1 VTGPDRLKHG
11 QALVFQPNASHH
23 TGTVEILAQRGSQ
36 RAVLRP
42 SAVPAPQPSPEHTT
56 CQFNALRSSED
67 RKGPDVSTSAT
78 LPALLSITRAASIL
92 GLTRATAYRYAAA
105 GELPIKRL
113 GGRMYIITAKI
124 RPLIDG
130 TEEQAA

>member
-1 VTGPDRLKHG
+1 M
-11 QALVFQPNASHH
+11 
-23 TGTVEILAQRGSQ
+23 
-36 RAVLRP
+36 
-42 SAVPAPQPSPEHTT
+42 
-56 CQFNALRSSED
+56 
-67 RKGPDVSTSAT
+67 STSTA
-78 LPALLSITRAASIL
+78 LPALLTITHAASIL

-113 GGRMYIITAKI
+113 GGRMYVITAKI